1 MTVSSIAS
9 RLASDGLQQHMFAA
23 PTNVAE
29 ACKPVGYHCI
39 SSAQCCSGLWC
50 DWLFTCNPV

>member
-1 MTVSSIAS
+1 MKTMSIAS

-29 ACKPVGYHCI
+29 ACKPTGYHCI
-39 SSAQCCSGLWC
+39 SSAQCCSGWC
-50 DWLFTCNPV
+50 DWLFTCNPK